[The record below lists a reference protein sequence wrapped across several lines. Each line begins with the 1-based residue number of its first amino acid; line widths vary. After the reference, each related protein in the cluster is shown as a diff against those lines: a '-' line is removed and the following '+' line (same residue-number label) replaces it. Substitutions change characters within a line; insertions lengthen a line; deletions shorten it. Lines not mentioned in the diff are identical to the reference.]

1 MADSCIVCLNDLGG
15 GAPSS
20 PAPVVV
26 PSTPPRVDNRDN
38 DDAAS
43 DEPPPAPEP
52 LSDVSSK
59 QSIARLVPCL
69 HAFHDDCLKPWV
81 ERANSCPVCR
91 ASFNTVEL
99 CDTVGGPA
107 VSIYPVQNKVQEA
120 ELDPF
125 MILEEEIT
133 DDSDSQP
140 CVICGD
146 NDNEDVLLL
155 CDGCDVPSHTY
166 CLNLDDVPAGSWY
179 CETCQTQR
187 TLNAVSEPPS
197 RPNRSRQPERR
208 TRAQQRSLRNRN
220 QANSL
225 QWAAVWQS
233 VYDRLNLDLDFPFDD
248 TEHPVTRGPILRRN
262 RAVPTRSRRDS
273 TRAWQRRLELAERQG
288 NGRVFRDP
296 ATIIDEYVPRPSR
309 PRVPRAPT
317 PQPESV
323 EEVRAWN
330 AFERARELEDDP
342 NPSRKRREPTESPS
356 PEPTEPE
363 RKLKRPRTRRTEE
376 LAAIATQTSN
386 GEASRSAARVQS
398 DNPVTSG
405 PSFLQSLLKEVE
417 DSSNTRRNHSLGPSV
432 HTNTPT
438 EFHNTSGPS
447 SPSISPASSNP
458 SSPRLSPTSPP
469 PLSRRRAVSPMQLS
483 SSPASS
489 PAPEFS
495 PSVSP
500 AQSQDDLNINGS
512 PAHPDRRH
520 HRSHRRDHIGAR
532 SNDNS
537 PSRKLS
543 LSVKTDVQ
551 RLVGSELKPFYQ
563 GKVITKEE
571 YTDINR
577 TISRKL
583 YESVGDVATLE
594 GDYLT
599 ELRGFA
605 NREVAKAI
613 DLVRSKT
620 SSSDG
625 GVPSV
630 PEAHVTTTSAGEEE
644 G

>member
-1 MADSCIVCLNDLGG
+1 MSVY
-15 GAPSS
+15 
-20 PAPVVV
+20 
-26 PSTPPRVDNRDN
+26 
-38 DDAAS
+38 
-43 DEPPPAPEP
+43 
-52 LSDVSSK
+52 
-59 QSIARLVPCL
+59 
-69 HAFHDDCLKPWV
+69 
-81 ERANSCPVCR
+81 
-91 ASFNTVEL
+91 TVQ
-99 CDTVGGPA
+99 D
-107 VSIYPVQNKVQEA
+107 KVQEA
-120 ELDPF
+120 ELDPL

-146 NDNEDVLLL
+146 SDNEDVLLL

-166 CLNLDDVPAGSWY
+166 CLNLDDVPSGSWY
-179 CETCQTQR
+179 CETCQAQR
-187 TLNAVSEPPS
+187 VLNAVSDVPS

-233 VYDRLNLDLDFPFDD
+233 VYDRLNLDLDFPFDE
-248 TEHPVTRGPILRRN
+248 TEHPVTRGQFLRQN
-262 RAVPTRSRRDS
+262 RAVPFTRSRRNS
-273 TRAWQRRLELAERQG
+273 TRAWQRRMEVVERQG

-296 ATIIDEYVPRPSR
+296 TTILDEYVPRPSR

-330 AFERARELEDDP
+330 AFERARELENDP

-376 LAAIATQTSN
+376 LAAIATQNSN

-398 DNPVTSG
+398 DNSASG

-417 DSSNTRRNHSLGPSV
+417 DSSHTRRNDSLGPSV
-432 HTNTPT
+432 HTNTLA
-438 EFHNTSGPS
+438 EFHSTSGPS

-458 SSPRLSPTSPP
+458 SSPRLSSTSPP

-483 SSPASS
+483 SSVASS

-500 AQSQDDLNINGS
+500 ARSQDDIDVNGS
-512 PAHPDRRH
+512 QTGPGRRH
-520 HRSHRRDHIGAR
+520 HRNYRRDHVGAR
-532 SNDNS
+532 SNENS
-537 PSRKLS
+537 PSRRNLS

-551 RLVGSELKPFYQ
+551 RLVGSELKPFYR
-563 GKVITKEE
+563 GKIITKEE

-583 YESVGDVATLE
+583 YESVSDVENLGE
-594 GDYLT
+594 GNLT
-599 ELRGFA
+599 KLRGVA
-605 NREVAKAI
+605 SKEVAKAV
-613 DLVRSKT
+613 DLLRDKP
-620 SSSDG
+620 SSS
-625 GVPSV
+625 VV
-630 PEAHVTTTSAGEEE
+630 PEAHVAATVEAGGERE

>member
-1 MADSCIVCLNDLGG
+1 MADTCIVCLNDLGG
-15 GAPSS
+15 GDPSS

-26 PSTPPRVDNRDN
+26 PSVPRLDNRDN
-38 DDAAS
+38 DDVS
-43 DEPPPAPEP
+43 DEPPSAQEDAASSDAP
-52 LSDVSSK
+52 SK

-107 VSIYPVQNKVQEA
+107 VSFYPVQDKVQEA

-140 CVICGD
+140 CVVCGD

-166 CLNLDDVPAGSWY
+166 CLNMDEVPSGPWY

-187 TLNAVSEPPS
+187 MLNAVSDTPS
-197 RPNRSRQPERR
+197 RANRSRQPERR

-248 TEHPVTRGPILRRN
+248 TEHPVARAPVFRQN
-262 RAVPTRSRRDS
+262 RAVPSRRSRRDS
-273 TRAWQRRLELAERQG
+273 TRAWQRRMEVAERQG

-296 ATIIDEYVPRPSR
+296 TTILDEYVPRPSR

-342 NPSRKRREPTESPS
+342 NPSRKRRLPTESPS

-376 LAAIATQTSN
+376 LAAIATQNSN

-398 DNPVTSG
+398 DNTANG

-417 DSSNTRRNHSLGPSV
+417 DSSHTRRNESIGPSV

-438 EFHNTSGPS
+438 DFHNTSGPS

-458 SSPRLSPTSPP
+458 SSPRLSSTTPP

-483 SSPASS
+483 SSVASS

-500 AQSQDDLNINGS
+500 AQSHDDAS
-512 PAHPDRRH
+512 QPRPDRRH
-520 HRSHRRDHIGAR
+520 HRSYRRDHVGAR
-532 SNDNS
+532 SNENS
-537 PSRKLS
+537 PSRKNLS

-551 RLVGSELKPFYQ
+551 RLVGSELKPFYR

-583 YESVGDVATLE
+583 YESVSDVGNLE
-594 GDYLT
+594 EGKLS
-599 ELRGFA
+599 ELKGIA
-605 NREVAKAI
+605 SREVARAI
-613 DLVRSKT
+613 DQVRDKT
-620 SSSDG
+620 FST
-625 GVPSV
+625 VPSA
-630 PEAHVTTTSAGEEE
+630 PETRATATSAEASEDE